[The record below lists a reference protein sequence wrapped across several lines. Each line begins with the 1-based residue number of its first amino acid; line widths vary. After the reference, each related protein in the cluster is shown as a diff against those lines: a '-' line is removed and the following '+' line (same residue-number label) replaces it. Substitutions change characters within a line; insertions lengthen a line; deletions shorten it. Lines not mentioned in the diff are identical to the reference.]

1 MPMSLQWRVLGSI
14 ALLLVLTLLC
24 GGTYLVLH
32 ARSVVRIE
40 VHTAFRG
47 AERSVRDTVRSNV
60 EHTVTLRQVVASF
73 EGQRHVRA
81 ALVNEDGK
89 MIVQSRIS
97 PLEAPAPRWFSALTT
112 PPRLSANIPLNL
124 PKFPCVLQIVSDPA
138 IRIAEEWDDARNA
151 FITMLL
157 FCGATMIIV
166 SAAFSHALRHLRRVQ
181 VGLLNVSKGHYHTRL
196 ELSGAPEFTA
206 LAQGFNHMAH
216 QLESFS
222 DSNQRLERQ
231 VAQVQAEERAGMARD
246 LHDEVGSYL
255 FAIQVDASKVMKAA
269 DAQMR
274 AAGSAIRDAA
284 LHIQH
289 HVRDIL
295 RQLRPA
301 NDLEFGLQAAIADLV
316 AFWSQRYPA
325 IRFEQQ
331 IAPALPLDR
340 PGEDAIYRI
349 VQESISNAVRHGH
362 PNRIRITATEDATH
376 VTVYIEDDGG
386 GLAAADPSGMT
397 LGHVGL
403 AGMEERVRALKGEFA
418 VEEIAEGV
426 RIRAALPRLREKQSA

>member
-1 MPMSLQWRVLGSI
+1 MSLQWRVLGSI

-40 VHTAFRG
+40 VHTAFHG
-47 AERSVRDTVRSNV
+47 AERSVRDTIRSNV

-89 MIVQSRIS
+89 VIVQSRIS
-97 PLEAPAPRWFSALTT
+97 PLDAPAPGWFVALTT
-112 PPRLSANIPLNL
+112 PPRLAVAIPLNL
-124 PKFPCVLQIVSDPA
+124 PKFPCVLQIASDPA
-138 IRIAEEWDDARNA
+138 IRIAEEWVDARNA
-151 FITMLL
+151 FLTMLL
-157 FCGATMIIV
+157 FCAATMAIV
-166 SAAFSHALRHLRRVQ
+166 SAAFSYALRHLRRVQ
-181 VGLLNVSKGHYHTRL
+181 AGLLNVSKGHYHTRL
-196 ELSGAPEFTA
+196 QVSGAPEFTA
-206 LAQGFNHMAH
+206 LARGFNHMAH

-222 DSNQRLERQ
+222 DSNRRLERQ

-255 FAIQVDASKVMKAA
+255 FAIQVDASKAMKSA

-274 AAGSAIRDAA
+274 ACGTAIRDAA

-316 AFWSQRYPA
+316 AFWSRRYPA

-331 IAPALPLDR
+331 VAPALPLDR
-340 PGEDAIYRI
+340 ASEDALYRI

-362 PNRIRITATEDATH
+362 PSRVRITAAEDAAH
-376 VTVYIEDDGG
+376 VTVCIEDDGG
-386 GLAAADPSGMT
+386 GLAATDSGGMT
-397 LGHVGL
+397 LGQVGL

-418 VEEIAEGV
+418 IEEAGDGV

>member
-1 MPMSLQWRVLGSI
+1 MSLQWRVLGSI
-14 ALLLVLTLLC
+14 GLLLVLTLMC

-32 ARSVVRIE
+32 ARSAVRTE
-40 VHTAFRG
+40 VHTAFHG
-47 AERSVRDTVRSNV
+47 AERSVRDIVRSNV

-81 ALVNEDGK
+81 ALVNEDGRV
-89 MIVQSRIS
+89 IVQSRIS
-97 PLEAPAPRWFSALTT
+97 PLDASAPDWFVALTT
-112 PPRLSANIPLNL
+112 PPRLSISIPLNL
-124 PKFPCVLQIVSDPA
+124 PKFDCVMQIVSDPA
-138 IRIAEEWDDARNA
+138 NRIAEEWEAARNT
-151 FITMLL
+151 FLTMLL
-157 FCGATMIIV
+157 FCGATLAIV
-166 SAAFSHALRHLRRVQ
+166 SAAFSYALRHLHRVQ
-181 VGLLNVSKGHYHTRL
+181 AGLLNVSKGRYHTRL
-196 ELSGAPEFTA
+196 EVSGAPEFTA

-216 QLESFS
+216 QLENFS
-222 DSNQRLERQ
+222 DSNRRLERQ

-255 FAIQVDASKVMKAA
+255 FAIQVDASKVMKSA

-274 AAGSAIRDAA
+274 ACGGAIRDAA

-301 NDLEFGLQAAIADLV
+301 NDLEFGLQAAIAELL

-340 PGEDAIYRI
+340 PSEDAIYRI
-349 VQESISNAVRHGH
+349 AQESISNAVRHGH
-362 PNRIRITATEDATH
+362 PSCIRITATEDARH
-376 VTVYIEDDGG
+376 VTVCIADDGG
-386 GLAAADPSGMT
+386 GLATADSSGMT
-397 LGHVGL
+397 LGQVGL
-403 AGMEERVRALKGEFA
+403 AGMAERVRALKGEFA
-418 VEEIAEGV
+418 IEEIADGV
-426 RIRAALPRLREKQSA
+426 RIRAALPRLLEKQSA

>member
-1 MPMSLQWRVLGSI
+1 MSLQWRVLGSI
-14 ALLLVLTLLC
+14 ALLLLLTLMC

-32 ARSVVRIE
+32 ARTVVRVE
-40 VHTAFRG
+40 VHTAFHG
-47 AERSVRDTVRSNV
+47 AERSVRDIVRSNV

-81 ALVNEDGK
+81 ALINEDGRV
-89 MIVQSRIS
+89 IVQSRIS
-97 PLEAPAPRWFSALTT
+97 PLEASAPGWFVALMT
-112 PPRLSANIPLNL
+112 PPRLATSIPLNL
-124 PKFPCVLQIVSDPA
+124 PKFDCVMQIVSDPSN
-138 IRIAEEWDDARNA
+138 RIVEEWESARNA
-151 FITMLL
+151 FLTMLL
-157 FCGATMIIV
+157 FCAATMVIV
-166 SAAFSHALRHLRRVQ
+166 SAAFNYALRHLRRVQ
-181 VGLLNVSKGHYHTRL
+181 AGLLNVSKGRYHTRL
-196 ELSGAPEFTA
+196 DVSGAPEFTA

-222 DSNQRLERQ
+222 DSNRRLERQ

-255 FAIQVDASKVMKAA
+255 FAIQVDASKVMKSA

-274 AAGSAIRDAA
+274 ACGGAIRDAA

-340 PGEDAIYRI
+340 LGEDAIYRI
-349 VQESISNAVRHGH
+349 AQESISNAVRHGH
-362 PNRIRITATEDATH
+362 PGCIRITVAEDARH
-376 VTVYIEDDGG
+376 VTVCVEDDGG
-386 GLAAADPSGMT
+386 GLAATDAGGMT
-397 LGHVGL
+397 LGQVGL

-418 VEEIAEGV
+418 VEEIAGQGV

>member
-1 MPMSLQWRVLGSI
+1 MSLQWRVLGSI

-32 ARSVVRIE
+32 ARAVVRVE
-40 VHTAFRG
+40 VHTAFHG
-47 AERSVRDTVRSNV
+47 AERSVRDTIRSNV

-89 MIVQSRIS
+89 VIVQSRIS
-97 PLEAPAPRWFSALTT
+97 PLDAPAPAWFAALTT
-112 PPRLSANIPLNL
+112 PARLAVDIPLNL
-124 PKFPCVLQIVSDPA
+124 PKFPCVLQITSDPA
-138 IRIAEEWDDARNA
+138 IRIAEEWVDARNA
-151 FITMLL
+151 FLTMLL
-157 FCGATMIIV
+157 FCGATMAIV
-166 SAAFSHALRHLRRVQ
+166 SAAFGYALRHLRRVQ
-181 VGLLNVSKGHYHTRL
+181 AGLLNVSKGHYHTRL
-196 ELSGAPEFTA
+196 QVSGAPEFTA

-216 QLESFS
+216 QLENFS
-222 DSNQRLERQ
+222 DSNRRLERQ

-255 FAIQVDASKVMKAA
+255 FAIQVDASKAMKSA

-274 AAGSAIRDAA
+274 ACGTAIRDAA

-301 NDLEFGLQAAIADLV
+301 NDLEFGLQAAIAELV
-316 AFWSQRYPA
+316 TFWSQRYPA

-340 PGEDAIYRI
+340 PSEDALYRI
-349 VQESISNAVRHGH
+349 VQESISNAVRHGR
-362 PNRIRITATEDATH
+362 PSRVRITAAKSAAH
-376 VTVYIEDDGG
+376 VTVCIEDDGG
-386 GLAAADPSGMT
+386 GLAATDSGGMT
-397 LGHVGL
+397 LGQVGL
-403 AGMEERVRALKGEFA
+403 AGMAERVHALKGEFA
-418 VEEIAEGV
+418 VEEAADGV